1 MPSLPNS
8 LRTPGLKIKTDR
20 SDIGGGKHTAILLAK
35 IVLYLACYALAV
47 WFEYLW
53 IINRIGGP
61 SAYGYEFFVF
71 VVLLPAAVMAYP
83 VCASILLIASRRF
96 YKRERP
102 FLLYFGC
109 ILISSVL
116 TPFVVLAVLAMV
128 AMIAP

>member
-1 MPSLPNS
+1 MPTLPNS
-8 LRTPGLKIKTDR
+8 LRTPGREVKDER
-20 SDIGGGKHTAILLAK
+20 SDIEGRKHTALLLAK

-53 IINRIGGP
+53 IMDRIGGP

-71 VVLLPAAVMAYP
+71 VVLLPAAFMAYP
-83 VCASILLIASRRF
+83 VCASIMLIVSRRF

-102 FLLYFGC
+102 FWLYCACVF
-109 ILISSVL
+109 ISSVI
-116 TPFVVLAVLAMV
+116 TPFVVLAALAAV